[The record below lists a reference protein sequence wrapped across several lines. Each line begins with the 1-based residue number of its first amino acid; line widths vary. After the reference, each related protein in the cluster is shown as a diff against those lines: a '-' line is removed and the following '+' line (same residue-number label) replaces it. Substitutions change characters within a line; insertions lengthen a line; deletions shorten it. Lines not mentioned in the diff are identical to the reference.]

1 MLPDHADFVIGVDTH
16 KDTHTAVVVGASGA
30 VLSTVT
36 FVAARRGYQ
45 EVLALANREAPGRRL
60 WALEGSGSFGAGL
73 ATHLQTRGEK
83 VVEID
88 RPKRPA
94 RRNGS
99 KSDELDAE
107 RAAREVFSRKHL
119 ANPRLRGD
127 REAMRVLVS
136 TRDGAVTARTRAM
149 NHLQELVV
157 NAPEDLRQELRPL
170 ATMELARRCSRMRLS
185 STQDTEHR
193 ATVMALRSA
202 SRRVLTLGEEA
213 AELESELETI
223 VSRVAPRL
231 LKEFGVGVVTAAQ
244 ILCAWSHPGRV
255 RSEAA
260 FASLAGA
267 APIPASSGQTV
278 RYRLNRGGDRQLNR
292 ALHTAVLSRLQ
303 RHPETR
309 AYAARRTE
317 EGKTLREIKRCL
329 KRHLARRIYKLLES
343 GDAGL
348 AA

>member
-1 MLPDHADFVIGVDTH
+1 MASAWGRYLQPPRTSQGGSGAFLNLGN
-16 KDTHTAVVVGASGA
+16 VVGEKAVRLLVNRHGSLFGGRVDQAEDRAGA
-30 VLSTVT
+30 FVEPVL
-36 FVAARRGYQ
+36 
-45 EVLALANREAPGRRL
+45 EV
-60 WALEGSGSFGAGL
+60 
-73 ATHLQTRGEK
+73 
-83 VVEID
+83 V
-88 RPKRPA
+88 
-94 RRNGS
+94 
-99 KSDELDAE
+99 
-107 RAAREVFSRKHL
+107 
-119 ANPRLRGD
+119 
-127 REAMRVLVS
+127 
-136 TRDGAVTARTRAM
+136 
-149 NHLQELVV
+149 
-157 NAPEDLRQELRPL
+157 
-170 ATMELARRCSRMRLS
+170 

>member
-16 KDTHTAVVVGASGA
+16 KDTHAAVVVAASGA
-30 VLSTVT
+30 VLSTLT
-36 FVAARRGYQ
+36 FAAARRGYQ
-45 EVLALANREAPGRRL
+45 QVVGLANSQAPGRRL

-73 ATHLQTRGEK
+73 ATHLQASGEK

-88 RPKRPA
+88 RPKRA
-94 RRNGS
+94 SRRNGS

-107 RAAREVFSRKHL
+107 RAAREVFSRKYL
-119 ANPRLRGD
+119 ASPRLRGD

-136 TRDGAVTARTRAM
+136 TRDGAITARTRAM
-149 NHLQELVV
+149 NLLQELVV
-157 NAPEDLRQELRPL
+157 NAPEDLRRDLRALP
-170 ATMELARRCSRMRLS
+170 TVEMARRCSRMRLS
-185 STQDTEHR
+185 GTQDTEHR

-202 SRRVLTLGEEA
+202 SRRVLALGVEA
-213 AELESELETI
+213 DELEAELETI
-223 VSRVAPRL
+223 VSSVAPRL
-231 LKEFGVGVVTAAQ
+231 LAEYGVGVVTAAQ

-292 ALHTAVLSRLQ
+292 ALHTAVLSRL
-303 RHPETR
+303 RSHPETQ

-317 EGKTLREIKRCL
+317 EGKTPREIKRCL

-343 GDAGL
+343 GDAAL